1 MPPPSSKWPE
11 LTTSAEISGTTQD
24 CILNTHVNATA
35 LYRHLKANEIQ
46 VPAPIVQFLQ
56 NAAKA
61 TDYALRN
68 PLGADW
74 RTAVSELRAEIIDLR
89 KDVKAY
95 TANTTSTTTANR
107 IASYAQAAARAPPP
121 GQASSNGT
129 STPGVTPT
137 ELQKDREVIIKL
149 GSKEAIQQF

>member
-1 MPPPSSKWPE
+1 MPPPSLKWPE

-24 CILNTHVNATA
+24 CILNTHIDATT
-35 LYRHLKANEIQ
+35 LYRHLKANKIQ
-46 VPAPIVQFLQ
+46 VPTPIIQFLQ

-61 TDYALRN
+61 TDFALRN

-74 RTAVSELRAEIIDLR
+74 RTAVSELKAEIIDLW

-95 TANTTSTTTANR
+95 TANTTSTMTANQ

-121 GQASSNGT
+121 GHASSNGT
-129 STPGVTPT
+129 STPGVTPA
-137 ELQKDREVIIKL
+137 EL
-149 GSKEAIQQF
+149 